1 VTGPRALRR
10 WLPWLALVIVLVVAL
25 VVGSIGHHR
34 ATDLDSRVRAIAADI
49 RCPVC
54 SGQSA
59 ADSQAPESQEIRAI
73 IRQRLQEGQTAGQI
87 KAYVV
92 SRYGEGILLR
102 PETHGVAL
110 LVWALPVV
118 AFVAAAGGMAYALS
132 RRRRRA
138 HVAPTDEDR
147 ALVEEALRA

>member
-1 VTGPRALRR
+1 MILSGPRRR
-10 WLPWLALVIVLVVAL
+10 WLPWLALVVVLVVAL
-25 VVGSIGHHR
+25 VVGSTGHHA
-34 ATDLDSRVRAIAADI
+34 ATDMDGRVRAIAADI

-73 IRQRLQEGQTAGQI
+73 IRQRLQEGQNAGQV
-87 KAYVV
+87 KAYIV

-110 LVWALPVV
+110 LVWLLPVV
-118 AFVAAAGGMAYALS
+118 AFVAAAGGLVLAL
-132 RRRRRA
+132 RRRRRV

-147 ALVEEALRA
+147 ALVEEALRT

>member
-1 VTGPRALRR
+1 MIRR
-10 WLPWLALVIVLVVAL
+10 WLPWAALAVVLVTALVI
-25 VVGSIGHHR
+25 GSIGHHGS
-34 ATDLDSRVRAIAADI
+34 TDLQSRVRAIASDI

-73 IRQRLQEGQTAGQI
+73 IQQRLQQGEGAGPI
-87 KAYVV
+87 KAYIV

-102 PETHGVAL
+102 PETHGVGL

-118 AFVAAAGGMAYALS
+118 VFVAAAGGLVFALS
-132 RRRRRA
+132 RNRRRP
-138 HVAPTDEDR
+138 HPTPTDDDR
-147 ALVEEALRA
+147 AIVEKALRG